1 MAAIRYTIQGHAIVS
16 ADDKIADAVG
26 AMPAQLRNSADW
38 RRFQS
43 SLDRAAI
50 IVLGRMGHLFHAN
63 VHRRPRL
70 VVSSSARAIERRE
83 DAWWWNPALTPLS
96 EALAAAAPAGGV
108 VAVPG
113 GRRVFDF
120 FLEHGYDE
128 FHLARMA
135 SVTIP
140 DGVPLFTECASGRT
154 ADSLLAEHGLAP
166 ESTETLDA
174 LARVTLTIWMRG
186 EPRP

>member
-1 MAAIRYTIQGHAIVS
+1 MAAISYTIQGHAIVS
-16 ADDKIADAVG
+16 ADDKIADSVG

-70 VVSSSARAIERRE
+70 VMSTSARTIERRS
-83 DAWWWNPALTPLS
+83 DAWWWNPAQATLA
-96 EALAAAAPAGGV
+96 EALAASAPAGGL

-120 FLEHGYDE
+120 FLKHGYDE

-135 SVTIP
+135 GVTIP
-140 DGVPLFTECASGRT
+140 DGVPIFTECASGRT
-154 ADSLLAEHGLAP
+154 ADSLLTEHGLTP
-166 ESTETLDA
+166 HSTETLDA
-174 LARVTLTIWMRG
+174 RARVTLTIWKRV
-186 EPRP
+186 EPGT

>member
-1 MAAIRYTIQGHAIVS
+1 MAAISYTIQGHAIVS
-16 ADDKIADAVG
+16 ADDKIADSVG

-43 SLDRAAI
+43 SLARAAI

-70 VVSSSARAIERRE
+70 VMSTSARALERRS
-83 DAWWWNPALTPLS
+83 DAWWWNPAQATLA
-96 EALAAAAPAGGV
+96 EALAASAPAGGL

-113 GRRVFDF
+113 GRRVFDY

-154 ADSLLAEHGLAP
+154 GDSLLAEHGLDP
-166 ESTETLDA
+166 QSTETLDA
-174 LARVTLTIWMRG
+174 RARVTLTIWKRV
-186 EPRP
+186 EPGT

>member
-1 MAAIRYTIQGHAIVS
+1 MAETSYTIQGHAIVS
-16 ADDKIADAVG
+16 ADDKIADSVG
-26 AMPAQLRNSADW
+26 AMPAQLRNAADW

-70 VVSSSARAIERRE
+70 VMSTSARTIERRS
-83 DAWWWNPALTPLS
+83 DAWWWNPAQATLS
-96 EALAAAAPAGGV
+96 EALAASAPAGGL

-113 GRRVFDF
+113 GRRVFDY
-120 FLEHGYDE
+120 FLKHGYDE

-135 SVTIP
+135 GVTIP

-154 ADSLLAEHGLAP
+154 ADSLLMESGM
-166 ESTETLDA
+166 ESQSTETLDA
-174 LARVTLTIWMRG
+174 RARVTLTIWKRA
-186 EPRP
+186 RPTA